1 MYYPKYEVRRRAR
14 RIVQG
19 IFDVTAHDDPEEHR
33 AQLIGWDR
41 QITLLEPGPLD
52 LRWMQAVLGDVIVAE
67 QWLGRAI
74 ADWSSVAVGRLNFVV
89 CLAAPRPPRWCGL
102 EVPPAHAIVG
112 GPGRDF
118 HALMPASFRSLE
130 FIAPAALF
138 WELQRI
144 RGGPGARD
152 FAPRACVIR
161 LHPATEAK
169 VTRLRS
175 ALFAD
180 PQTSAM
186 AMADPLWVAALR
198 QRTLAL
204 LRAMAAQIAGAVCA
218 PPAVRTIPGHG
229 VATRAIQY
237 IDAHAPFLDRVG
249 EVAEAMAVSPRA
261 LQQAF
266 RSYAGINPHHYLL
279 ARKLHIARRQLRRLP
294 GHRSPVTDAALS
306 AGLTHFGRFS
316 GYYRRLFG
324 EAPRDT
330 LARASAHLAAAA
342 D

>member
-1 MYYPKYEVRRRAR
+1 
-14 RIVQG
+14 VQG
-19 IFDVTAHDDPEEHR
+19 VFDAADYDDADKLR

-41 QITLLEPGPLD
+41 EIALLEPGPLAV
-52 LRWMQAVLGDVIVAE
+52 RWWQASLGDVVVADA
-67 QWLGRAI
+67 WLGTAV
-74 ADWSSVAVGRLNFVV
+74 ADWSTVADGRLNFVV
-89 CLAAPRPPRWCGL
+89 CLDAPRPARWCGL
-102 EVPPAHAIVG
+102 EGLPGSAIIG
-112 GPGRDF
+112 GAGRDF
-118 HALMPASFRSLE
+118 HAVLPAGLRTLE
-130 FIAPAALF
+130 FIVPEALF
-138 WELQRI
+138 PAFQSVP
-144 RGGPGARD
+144 GGPTARD
-152 FAPRACVIR
+152 FSPRTCLIR
-161 LHPATEAK
+161 LDPATRAK
-169 VTRLRS
+169 VARLRS

-180 PQTSAM
+180 PYASAM

-218 PPAVRTIPGHG
+218 PPSVRTIPGHG
-229 VATRAIQY
+229 VATRAIRY